1 MFMNAILKFL
11 CDLRSMVIG
20 DDQRQARSIS
30 NLVQSIIVFITIL
43 FATPAIGDL
52 FIGAKIGKVMVDVPS
67 SSDPTNIAAS
77 IGYGFDSLLADLS
90 LVGEVNRTMSSGTT
104 SQGDDLEFES
114 EAVYLVWKST
124 RSLFATLRG
133 GVVQN
138 ETITGSTSLKSNGI
152 LIGGSVG
159 LVIGKTRLQLEYTSL
174 AGHADF
180 LAIGL
185 EF

>member
-1 MFMNAILKFL
+1 MFMNTMLECL
-11 CDLRSMVIG
+11 CDSRSMVIG
-20 DDQRQARSIS
+20 DDRRQARSIS
-30 NLVQSIIVFITIL
+30 NLVQPVIVFITIL

-52 FIGAKIGKVMVDVPS
+52 FIGAKIGKMMVDVPS

-77 IGYGFDSLLADLS
+77 IGYEFDSLLADLS
-90 LVGEVNRTMSSGTT
+90 LVGEASRTMSSGRT

-124 RSLFATLRG
+124 RSLFASLRG

-138 ETITGSTSLKSNGI
+138 ETMIGNASLESSGI
-152 LIGGSVG
+152 LMGGSVG
-159 LVIGKTRLQLEYTSL
+159 FVIGKTRLQLEYTSL